1 MRQHRVCLEG
11 GPQLDINDL
20 MRRGYL
26 KPGAAT
32 DWARIDWRNKA
43 GDRIAVAAI
52 RADMR
57 SPANAWLEVQQLL
70 TADLRQRFAL
80 VTRPRHFGGRQWLFQ
95 CPDTGRL
102 VMKLY
107 MPPSMRGFASRQSWG
122 THRVAYRSQFLW
134 RTGRAHL
141 AQDKIMARLCAAG
154 GFDPSGPA
162 ARMLRRPKRMRS
174 RTYRRLE
181 EKLYRHDA
189 VLAERLRRR

>member
-20 MRRGYL
+20 IRRGYL

-80 VTRPRHFGGRQWLFQ
+80 VTRARHFGGRQWLFQ

-102 VMKLY
+102 VMKTRAVSCWPWDFL
-107 MPPSMRGFASRQSWG
+107 PCSRSSARSACRGTADTS
-122 THRVAYRSQFLW
+122 
-134 RTGRAHL
+134 
-141 AQDKIMARLCAAG
+141 
-154 GFDPSGPA
+154 
-162 ARMLRRPKRMRS
+162 
-174 RTYRRLE
+174 
-181 EKLYRHDA
+181 
-189 VLAERLRRR
+189 

>member
-1 MRQHRVCLEG
+1 MRQHRVCLESG
-11 GPQLDINDL
+11 LQLDINDL
-20 MRRGYL
+20 IRRGYL
-26 KPGAAT
+26 KPGAAA
-32 DWARIDWRNKA
+32 DWARLDWRNEA

-80 VTRPRHFGGRQWLFQ
+80 VTRPRHFGGWQWLFQ

-107 MPPSMRGFASRQSWG
+107 WPPDMHRFASRQSWG
-122 THRVAYRSQFLW
+122 AHRVAYRSQFLW

-141 AQDKIMARLCAAG
+141 AQDRIMARLCAAG
-154 GFDPSGPA
+154 GFDPNGPE

-189 VLAERLRRR
+189 VLSERFRRK

>member
-32 DWARIDWRNKA
+32 DWASIDWRNEA

-57 SPANAWLEVQQLL
+57 SPAYAWLEVQPLL

-107 MPPSMRGFASRQSWG
+107 WPPDMHRFASRQSWG
-122 THRVAYRSQFLW
+122 AHRVPIARSSC
-134 RTGRAHL
+134 GV
-141 AQDKIMARLCAAG
+141 
-154 GFDPSGPA
+154 P
-162 ARMLRRPKRMRS
+162 
-174 RTYRRLE
+174 
-181 EKLYRHDA
+181 
-189 VLAERLRRR
+189 AERILPRKRSWRVYALRAALIPVGLRLGC